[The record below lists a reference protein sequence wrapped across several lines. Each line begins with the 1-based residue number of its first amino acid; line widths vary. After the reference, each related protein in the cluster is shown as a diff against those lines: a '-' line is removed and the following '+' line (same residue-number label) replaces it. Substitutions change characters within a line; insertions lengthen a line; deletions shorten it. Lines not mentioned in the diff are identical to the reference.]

1 MNYGFKTHYQPRL
14 TMNIK
19 SDLVSTVPI
28 LVVSAGI
35 IISAGVFAQSAGG
48 DFEITRSTI
57 DGGGGTSTGG
67 DFSLTG
73 TTGQADAGQHS
84 SSGGEFSL
92 AGGFWTGTGIEE
104 LIFKDSFEGD

>member
-1 MNYGFKTHYQPRL
+1 MLAAENALELALHQRKR
-14 TMNIK
+14 
-19 SDLVSTVPI
+19 TV
-28 LVVSAGI
+28 L
-35 IISAGVFAQSAGG
+35 
-48 DFEITRSTI
+48 RI

-84 SSGGEFSL
+84 SSGGKFSL
-92 AGGFWTGTGIEE
+92 AGGFWTGAGIEE